1 MVTNYEREVVMNKI
15 KSILLPKKPLYLI
28 TVLICILSYCS
39 RFLPSR
45 IAPYFLIF
53 LIMMN
58 GLPFYLDKTES
69 KKTKIGWFVF
79 TIIAV
84 ILAVFI
90 GCYVL

>member
-1 MVTNYEREVVMNKI
+1 MVTNYEREIVMNKI

-45 IAPYFLIF
+45 IAPNFLIF
-53 LIMMN
+53 LTMMT
-58 GLPFYLDKTES
+58 GLPFYLDKAES
-69 KKTKIGWFVF
+69 KKTKIGLLIF

-84 ILAVFI
+84 IFELIIAYI
-90 GCYVL
+90 L

>member
-15 KSILLPKKPLYLI
+15 KSILLPKNPLYLI

-45 IAPYFLIF
+45 VAPNFLIF
-53 LIMMN
+53 LTMMT
-58 GLPFYLDKTES
+58 GLPFYLDKAES
-69 KKTKIGWFVF
+69 KKTKIGWLIF

-84 ILAVFI
+84 IFELIIAYI
-90 GCYVL
+90 L

>member
-1 MVTNYEREVVMNKI
+1 MVTNHEREVIMKKI

-45 IAPYFLIF
+45 VAPNFLIF
-53 LIMMN
+53 LTMMT
-58 GLPFYLDKTES
+58 GLAFYLDKDES
-69 KKTKIGWFVF
+69 KKNKIGWFVS

-84 ILAVFI
+84 IFDVFI
-90 GCYVL
+90 VYVL

>member
-1 MVTNYEREVVMNKI
+1 MAANREREIIMKKI

-45 IAPYFLIF
+45 VAPNFLIF
-53 LIMMN
+53 LTMMA
-58 GLPFYLDKTES
+58 GLPSYLDKDES
-69 KKTKIGWFVF
+69 KKTKIGLFVF

-84 ILAVFI
+84 IFDVFI
-90 GCYVL
+90 VYVL

>member
-1 MVTNYEREVVMNKI
+1 MKKI

-39 RFLPSR
+39 RFLPSS
-45 IAPYFLIF
+45 IAPKFLFFIK
-53 LIMMN
+53 IMSC
-58 GLPFYLDKTES
+58 LPFYLYKPES

-84 ILAVFI
+84 IFEVFI
-90 GCYVL
+90 VYVL

>member
-1 MVTNYEREVVMNKI
+1 MATNHEREVIMKKI

-45 IAPYFLIF
+45 VAPNFLIF
-53 LIMMN
+53 LTMMT
-58 GLPFYLDKTES
+58 GLPFYLDKAES
-69 KKTKIGWFVF
+69 KKTKIGWLIF

-84 ILAVFI
+84 IFELIIV
-90 GCYVL
+90 YVL

>member
-1 MVTNYEREVVMNKI
+1 MVTNHEREVVMKKI

-45 IAPYFLIF
+45 VASNFLIF
-53 LIMMN
+53 LTMMT
-58 GLPFYLDKTES
+58 GLPFYLDKAES

-84 ILAVFI
+84 IFELIIVYI
-90 GCYVL
+90 L

>member
-1 MVTNYEREVVMNKI
+1 MSANREREVIMKKI

-45 IAPYFLIF
+45 VAPNFLIF
-53 LIMMN
+53 LTMMA
-58 GLPFYLDKTES
+58 GLPSYLDKDES
-69 KKTKIGWFVF
+69 KKTKIGLFVF

-84 ILAVFI
+84 IFDVFI
-90 GCYVL
+90 VYVL

>member
-1 MVTNYEREVVMNKI
+1 MVTNHEREVIMKKI

-45 IAPYFLIF
+45 VAPNFLIF
-53 LIMMN
+53 LTMMT
-58 GLPFYLDKTES
+58 GLPFYLDKAES
-69 KKTKIGWFVF
+69 KKTKIGWLIF

-84 ILAVFI
+84 IFELIIV
-90 GCYVL
+90 YVL

>member
-1 MVTNYEREVVMNKI
+1 MVTNYGREVVMNKI

-45 IAPYFLIF
+45 VAPNFLIF
-53 LIMMN
+53 LTMMA
-58 GLPFYLDKTES
+58 GLPSYLDKAES
-69 KKTKIGWFVF
+69 KKNKIGLLIF

-84 ILAVFI
+84 IFDVFI
-90 GCYVL
+90 VYVL

>member
-1 MVTNYEREVVMNKI
+1 MVTNHKREVIIKKI

-45 IAPYFLIF
+45 VASNFLIF
-53 LIMMN
+53 LTMMT
-58 GLPFYLDKTES
+58 GLPFYLDKAES

-84 ILAVFI
+84 IFEVFI
-90 GCYVL
+90 VYVL

>member
-1 MVTNYEREVVMNKI
+1 MVTNLEREVIMKKI

-45 IAPYFLIF
+45 AASNFLIF
-53 LIMMN
+53 LTMMT
-58 GLPFYLDKTES
+58 GLPFYLDRAES

-79 TIIAV
+79 TIIAM
-84 ILAVFI
+84 IFEVFI
-90 GCYVL
+90 VYVL

>member
-45 IAPYFLIF
+45 VAPNFLIF
-53 LIMMN
+53 LTMMT
-58 GLPFYLDKTES
+58 GLPFYLDKAES
-69 KKTKIGWFVF
+69 KKTKIGWLIF

-84 ILAVFI
+84 IFELIIAYI
-90 GCYVL
+90 L

>member
-1 MVTNYEREVVMNKI
+1 MNKI

-45 IAPYFLIF
+45 VASNFLIF
-53 LIMMN
+53 LTMIT
-58 GLPFYLDKTES
+58 GLPFYLDKAES
-69 KKTKIGWFVF
+69 KKTKIGWLIF

-84 ILAVFI
+84 IFELIIVYI
-90 GCYVL
+90 L

>member
-1 MVTNYEREVVMNKI
+1 MSANREREIIMKKI

-45 IAPYFLIF
+45 VAPNFLIF
-53 LIMMN
+53 LTMMA
-58 GLPFYLDKTES
+58 GLPSYLDKDES
-69 KKTKIGWFVF
+69 KKTKIGLFVF

-84 ILAVFI
+84 IFDVFI
-90 GCYVL
+90 VYVL

>member
-1 MVTNYEREVVMNKI
+1 MVTNLEREVIMKKI

-45 IAPYFLIF
+45 IAANFLIF
-53 LIMMN
+53 LTMMT
-58 GLPFYLDKTES
+58 GLPFYLDKAES

-84 ILAVFI
+84 IFELIIVYI
-90 GCYVL
+90 L

>member
-1 MVTNYEREVVMNKI
+1 MAANHEREVIMKKI
-15 KSILLPKKPLYLI
+15 KYILLPKKPLYLI

-45 IAPYFLIF
+45 VASNFLIF
-53 LIMMN
+53 LTMMT
-58 GLPFYLDKTES
+58 GLPFYLDKAES

-84 ILAVFI
+84 IFELIIVYI
-90 GCYVL
+90 L

>member
-1 MVTNYEREVVMNKI
+1 MAANREREVIMKKI

-45 IAPYFLIF
+45 VAPNFLIF
-53 LIMMN
+53 LTMMT
-58 GLPFYLDKTES
+58 GLPFYLDKAES

-84 ILAVFI
+84 IFELIIVYI
-90 GCYVL
+90 L

>member
-1 MVTNYEREVVMNKI
+1 MATNHGREVIMKKI

-45 IAPYFLIF
+45 VAPYFLIF
-53 LIMMN
+53 LTMMT
-58 GLPFYLDKTES
+58 GLPFYLDKAES
-69 KKTKIGWFVF
+69 KKTKIGLLIF

-84 ILAVFI
+84 IFDVFI
-90 GCYVL
+90 VYVL

>member
-1 MVTNYEREVVMNKI
+1 MVTNLEREVIMKKI

-45 IAPYFLIF
+45 VAANFLIF
-53 LIMMN
+53 LTMMT
-58 GLPFYLDKTES
+58 GLPFYLDKAES

-84 ILAVFI
+84 IFELIIVYI
-90 GCYVL
+90 L

>member
-1 MVTNYEREVVMNKI
+1 MVTNHEREVIMKKI

-45 IAPYFLIF
+45 IASNFLIF
-53 LIMMN
+53 LTMMT

-79 TIIAV
+79 TSIAV
-84 ILAVFI
+84 IFELIIVYI
-90 GCYVL
+90 L

>member
-45 IAPYFLIF
+45 IASNFCIF
-53 LIMMN
+53 LTMMT
-58 GLPFYLDKTES
+58 GLPFYLDKAES
-69 KKTKIGWFVF
+69 KKTKIGWLIF

-84 ILAVFI
+84 IFELIIVYI
-90 GCYVL
+90 L

>member
-1 MVTNYEREVVMNKI
+1 MRQGWCI
-15 KSILLPKKPLYLI
+15 GLRLPVQLRANNQ
-28 TVLICILSYCS
+28 SYCS

-53 LIMMN
+53 LTMMT
-58 GLPFYLDKTES
+58 GLPFYLDKAES

-84 ILAVFI
+84 IFDVFI
-90 GCYVL
+90 VYVL

>member
-1 MVTNYEREVVMNKI
+1 MVTNLEREVIMKKI

-45 IAPYFLIF
+45 AASNFLIF
-53 LIMMN
+53 LTMMT
-58 GLPFYLDKTES
+58 GLPFYLDKAES

-79 TIIAV
+79 TIVAMIFE
-84 ILAVFI
+84 VFI
-90 GCYVL
+90 VYVL

>member
-1 MVTNYEREVVMNKI
+1 MAANHEREVIMKKI

-45 IAPYFLIF
+45 VAPNFLIF
-53 LIMMN
+53 LTMMT
-58 GLPFYLDKTES
+58 GLPFYLDKAES

-79 TIIAV
+79 TIIAIIFELIIV
-84 ILAVFI
+84 YIL
-90 GCYVL
+90 

>member
-1 MVTNYEREVVMNKI
+1 MITNHEREVIMKKI

-45 IAPYFLIF
+45 IASNFLIF
-53 LIMMN
+53 LTMMT
-58 GLPFYLDKTES
+58 GLPFYLDKAES
-69 KKTKIGWFVF
+69 KKTKIGWLIF

-84 ILAVFI
+84 IFELIIVYI
-90 GCYVL
+90 L

>member
-1 MVTNYEREVVMNKI
+1 MAANREREVIMKKI

-45 IAPYFLIF
+45 VASNFLIF
-53 LIMMN
+53 LTMMT
-58 GLPFYLDKTES
+58 GLPFYLDKAES

-84 ILAVFI
+84 IFELIIVYI
-90 GCYVL
+90 L

>member
-69 KKTKIGWFVF
+69 KKLSLDGLF
-79 TIIAV
+79 
-84 ILAVFI
+84 L
-90 GCYVL
+90 LS

>member
-1 MVTNYEREVVMNKI
+1 MVTNHEREVIMKKI

-45 IAPYFLIF
+45 VVPNFLIF
-53 LIMMN
+53 LTMMT
-58 GLPFYLDKTES
+58 GLPFYLDKAES
-69 KKTKIGWFVF
+69 KKTKIGWLIF

-84 ILAVFI
+84 IFELIIV
-90 GCYVL
+90 YVL